1 MCWKILY
8 NLPTPVQR
16 VSINPL
22 SSKWKPV
29 IYCSLEES
37 NLFLYASCPAHSAS
51 WLTEGWEAKSCA
63 PSFLSASGRQ
73 SSNEAGAVLVQS
85 SLQVPCNIRGS
96 QPLLSL
102 PFAIDFGE
110 GILFTCFWA
119 ETGTRAG
126 GSGGGGFIPS
136 LMVFLPL
143 WPHVW
148 DHAAIRAAEDTGDGF
163 GAHSQ

>member
-29 IYCSLEES
+29 IYCNLEEC

-73 SSNEAGAVLVQS
+73 SSYEAGAVLVQS
-85 SLQVPCNIRGS
+85 SLEVPCNIRGS

-102 PFAIDFGE
+102 PCAIDFGE
-110 GILFTCFWA
+110 GVLFTCFWA
-119 ETGTRAG
+119 ETGSFWAEPAVQVEVV
-126 GSGGGGFIPS
+126 PS
-136 LMVFLPL
+136 L
-143 WPHVW
+143 WPPMW